1 MTDKIV
7 IKGVPPQWDQ
17 AEYERR
23 VEEWTNVYRG
33 TERSMELVRASLEH
47 DFLKAI
53 IDKAQQGYTIT
64 PNKRV
69 MHSPL
74 DHSVFMVKPLAEQE
88 ADIAEIRKDVKTE
101 YIEWLEKERTRYQE
115 LLRQQ
120 LIQAQEEKEA
130 KAAEQAKAK
139 QMAAIEK
146 QVTECYAP
154 LVIPE

>member
-7 IKGVPPQWDQ
+7 IKGVPPQWDNS
-17 AEYERR
+17 EYERR
-23 VEEWTNVYRG
+23 VEEWTHVYRG
-33 TERSMELVRASLEH
+33 TERSMALVRASLEH
-47 DFLKAI
+47 DFLQAV

-64 PNKRV
+64 PSKRV
-69 MHSPL
+69 MHSNL

>member
-7 IKGVPPQWDQ
+7 IKGVPPQWNNT
-17 AEYERR
+17 EYERR
-23 VEEWTNVYRG
+23 VEEWTHAYRS
-33 TERSMELVRASLEH
+33 TEQSMTLVRASLEH
-47 DFLKAI
+47 DFLQAV

-69 MHSPL
+69 MHSNL
-74 DHSVFMVKPLAEQE
+74 DHCVFMVKPLAEQE
-88 ADIAEIRKDVKTE
+88 ADIAKVKME
-101 YIEWLEKERTRYQE
+101 VKADYVAWLEKEHTRYKD

-120 LIQAQEEKEA
+120 LIQSQQEKEA

-146 QVTECYAP
+146 QVIECYTP

>member
-53 IDKAQQGYTIT
+53 IDKAQQGYIIT

-88 ADIAEIRKDVKTE
+88 ADIAEIRKNVKTE